1 MSKSWSSYRAS
12 LLSLLGSS
20 LLVLAACGQ
29 NGPAPG
35 TGGGDDGGGSNSG
48 ICSTNKDCTG
58 GMVCSG
64 GVCTQPT
71 SCQRDTD
78 CNPGQTCNVLTGKC
92 ENGTATDGGSGGGT
106 DGGVTDGGTPDGG
119 ATDGGTADA
128 GTPICTPGTVQCTSD
143 ATGIQTCSTDGMQ
156 WNTTTCDASTPVCVN
171 ASCLLCAP
179 GSTQCNGNVAETC
192 AQDGASWN
200 DTDCAATGGTCN
212 GGLCQVCTPGAVQ
225 CKDQTT
231 SETCNSTGTAW
242 TDTACSNG
250 ICDSTNGQC
259 KATTCVPGS
268 PNTCQGDKVVSCK
281 SDGSG
286 YTTVTDCAAQGG
298 TCQGG
303 QCVSLCDQAAANN
316 SYIGCEYWPVA
327 LSNPVS
333 KKFQTEYGLVVSNPN
348 AGTTAIVK
356 VYKSGST
363 TPVVTQS
370 VVGGAVQNIK
380 LPWNA
385 MNADPGDGNGNQA
398 SATTKGAIAYKMTSS
413 VPVTVYQFNPLS
425 SAKPSGCTSDT
436 DCLLQSGSA
445 SDTCDTTTGTCSLSD
460 YAYSMDAS
468 LLLPA
473 HIYGQTNPPSG
484 SPASTYV
491 AATLPHS
498 HVHTDCGGSSAQEA
512 DLPSI
517 VAIVASSPGTTT
529 VHVHAQGAIAAGG
542 PVSQIVQPGS
552 DVTFT
557 LNQYDVLQLA
567 SAPAGT
573 ATVDSQSQPLAC
585 GFFQTLNT
593 KYSEYP
599 DSDLTGSII
608 TADHPIAVYGG
619 ADCRFVPYNK
629 YACDHMEQQLF
640 PFQNWGDKYI
650 GAVSQPTGQSNV
662 GDLWEV
668 VAAVSGTKVSFD
680 PPISGISNPTTLN
693 AGEKIRFPTNNN
705 FVVSSQDLQHPI
717 LVTQFFQGEEAHSA
731 QVGDPTMIL
740 AVPVE
745 QYRTDYAF
753 STPTTVAQDY
763 MNVIR
768 PTGAA
773 VTLDGQPVSPASGWT
788 TVGSSGF
795 QVGRVSITDGTHHL
809 SAAQPVGLTVYGYDS
824 YVSYGYPGGLDL
836 KQTVIIVP
844 GG

>member
-1 MSKSWSSYRAS
+1 MSKSWSSNRSS
-12 LLSLLGSS
+12 LLSLVASS
-20 LLVLAACGQ
+20 LLLLAACGQ

-35 TGGGDDGGGSNSG
+35 NGGGTDAGGTGTGSN
-48 ICSTNKDCTG
+48 ICSTNTDCTG

-92 ENGTATDGGSGGGT
+92 ENATATDGGTGGGT
-106 DGGVTDGGTPDGG
+106 DGGVTDGGTGG

-128 GTPICTPGTVQCTSD
+128 GTPICTPGAVQCTSD

-156 WNTTTCDASTPVCVN
+156 WNTQTCDAATPVCVN
-171 ASCLLCAP
+171 GSCLLCAP
-179 GSTQCNGNVAETC
+179 GSTQCNGNLAETC

-200 DTDCAATGGTCN
+200 DTDCSATGGTCN

-242 TDTACSNG
+242 TATACSNG
-250 ICDSTNGQC
+250 ICDSTSGQC
-259 KATTCVPGS
+259 KVTACVPGS
-268 PNTCQGDKVVSCK
+268 PNTCQSGKVVTCK

-286 YTTVTDCAAQGG
+286 YTTVTDCTAQGA
-298 TCQGG
+298 TCANG
-303 QCVSLCDQAAANN
+303 QCVSLCDQAAADN
-316 SYIGCEYWPVA
+316 SYIGCEYWPVV
-327 LSNPVS
+327 LSNPVA
-333 KKFQTEYGLVVSNPN
+333 KKFQSQFALVVSNPN
-348 AGTTAIVK
+348 AGTTATIN
-356 VYKSGST
+356 VYKAGST
-363 TPVVTQS
+363 TPIVTQS
-370 VVGGAVQNIK
+370 VVGGAVQDIT

-385 MNADPGDGNGNQA
+385 MDATKQVANGLQ
-398 SATTKGAIAYKMTSS
+398 STTRKGAIAYKMTSS
-413 VPVTVYQFNPLS
+413 VPVTVYQFNPLRT
-425 SAKPSGCTSDT
+425 AIASGCTQDSD
-436 DCLLQSGSA
+436 CPGFIA
-445 SDTCDTTTGTCSLSD
+445 GETCDTATGFCSQSD
-460 YAYSMDAS
+460 YAFSQDAS

-473 HIYGQTNPPSG
+473 HIYGQTTPPTG
-484 SPASTYV
+484 TPASTYL
-491 AATLPHS
+491 AATLPHLRIHDACS
-498 HVHTDCGGSSAQEA
+498 DTSVSPSDVDYT
-512 DLPSI
+512 SI
-517 VAIVASSPGTTT
+517 VAIVATAPGTTT
-529 VHVHAQGAIAAGG
+529 VKVHARGAIAAGG
-542 PVSQIVQPGS
+542 PVSTVVQPGS

-567 SAPAGT
+567 STPSGT
-573 ATVDSQSQPLAC
+573 PTTSTTTQPLSC
-585 GFFQTLNT
+585 GFFGTDT
-593 KYSEYP
+593 TTYEEYP

-608 TADHPIAVYGG
+608 TSDHPIAVYGG
-619 ADCRFVPYNK
+619 SDCRFVPYNK
-629 YACDHMEQQLF
+629 FACDHMEQQLF

-650 GAVSQPTGQSNV
+650 GAVSKSTGQSTV

-668 VAAVSGTKVSFD
+668 VASANGTQVTFD
-680 PPISGISNPTTLN
+680 PPIQGISNPKTLN
-693 AGEKIRFPTNNN
+693 AGDKMRFTTTNN
-705 FVVSSQDLQHPI
+705 FVVSSQDLQRPI
-717 LVTQFFQGEEAHSA
+717 LVTQFFQGEQAHQA

-745 QYRTDYAF
+745 QYRNDYAF
-753 STPTTVAQDY
+753 STPTTIAQDY

-768 PTGAA
+768 PTNAP

-788 TVGSSGF
+788 TVGSSGY
-795 QVGRVSITDGTHHL
+795 QVGQVSITDGTHHL
-809 SAAQPVGLTVYGYDS
+809 STVQPVGLTVYGYDS